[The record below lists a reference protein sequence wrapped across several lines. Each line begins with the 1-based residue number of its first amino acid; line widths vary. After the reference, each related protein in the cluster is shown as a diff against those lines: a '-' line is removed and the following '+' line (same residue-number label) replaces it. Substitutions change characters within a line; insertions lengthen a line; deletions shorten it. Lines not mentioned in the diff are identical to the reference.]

1 MKKQLFRSLKP
12 NTVRTPLMSVTQYQ
26 FNDRIS
32 NACFIVG
39 FLFILFCLGLVS
51 INFSQLPP
59 EVPLFMQR
67 PWGEDQLVPKSW
79 LWLQPGLLL
88 LFFLI
93 NYAVSLL
100 TMKNEPLTARIL
112 GGTVLICSVMS
123 IISLWN
129 IMNLVIS
136 VKIWF

>member
-1 MKKQLFRSLKP
+1 MKKQLFRSLRP
-12 NTVRTPLMSVTQYQ
+12 NVRTPIITVNQYQ

-32 NACFIVG
+32 NACFGVG
-39 FLFILFCLGLVS
+39 LLLTVICFILVW
-51 INFSQLPP
+51 INFSSLPP
-59 EVPLFMQR
+59 QVPLFLQR
-67 PWGEDQLVPKSW
+67 PWGEEQLVPKSW

-88 LFFLI
+88 LFFLV
-93 NYAVSLL
+93 NYAISLL

-129 IMNLVIS
+129 IMNLVVS
-136 VKIWF
+136 VRIWF

>member
-1 MKKQLFRSLKP
+1 MKKQLFKSLRP
-12 NTVRTPLMSVTQYQ
+12 NSRTPIIAVTQYQ

-32 NACFIVG
+32 NACFAVG
-39 FLFILFCLGLVS
+39 LLLTVFCFFLVWR
-51 INFSQLPP
+51 NYSQLPP
-59 EVPLFMQR
+59 QVPLFLQR
-67 PWGEDQLVPKSW
+67 PWGNEQLAPKSW

-88 LFFLI
+88 LFFLV
-93 NYAVSLL
+93 NYALSLI

-129 IMNLVIS
+129 IMNLIVM